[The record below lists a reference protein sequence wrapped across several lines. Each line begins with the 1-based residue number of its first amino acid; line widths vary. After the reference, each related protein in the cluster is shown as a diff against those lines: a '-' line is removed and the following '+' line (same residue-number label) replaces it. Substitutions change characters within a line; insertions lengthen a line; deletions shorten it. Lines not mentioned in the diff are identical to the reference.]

1 MPRQNVRKYDLW
13 LNEALEVVGK
23 LGARYDIRTMYDLID
38 TRNGTHT
45 LNLLGPLSKIELHY
59 RKNENNTKSVERAI
73 VETRELEKEWKN
85 CQLIF
90 EKHYDEM
97 IKLGLKDIGIE
108 SPKYRLT
115 MDFTERNEDN
125 PDPEIAFRN
134 GIGRLYNLV
143 TRMEEYYEDVLDLL
157 KIHK

>member
-1 MPRQNVRKYDLW
+1 MPRQDVRKYDLW

-38 TRNGTHT
+38 TKNGTFT

-59 RKNENNTKSVERAI
+59 RKNENDTKIVERAI
-73 VETRELEKEWKN
+73 VETRELKKEWKN

-97 IKLGLKDIGIE
+97 IKLGLKDIGID
-108 SPKYRLT
+108 SPKYQLT
-115 MDFTERNEDN
+115 IYFTEENID

-134 GIGRLYNLV
+134 GIGSLYNLV
-143 TRMEEYYEDVLDLL
+143 TRMEEDHEDVRDVL

>member
-1 MPRQNVRKYDLW
+1 MSRQDVRKYNLS

-23 LGARYDIRTMYDLID
+23 LGARYDIRTTYDLID
-38 TRNGTHT
+38 TKNGTFT

-73 VETRELEKEWKN
+73 VETRELEKEWEN

-90 EKHYDEM
+90 EKYYDEM
-97 IKLGLKDIGIE
+97 LKLGLKDIGIE

-115 MDFTERNEDN
+115 MDFTERNEEDL
-125 PDPEIAFRN
+125 DPEIAFRN

-143 TRMEEYYEDVLDLL
+143 TRMEEDYEDELDAR
-157 KIHK
+157 KIHE